1 MKCIPVT
8 APRLPL
14 PLGKS
19 KVGGKSKPP
28 QIMLSGVGK
37 IFANLSSRLT
47 SLLFSSPHS
56 IETRPGPAKG
66 TWCGAE
72 LLPRW
77 QKASRAQSGAAWRGA
92 DMAMLGGAV
101 VGRIPGAPSFDQ
113 QVMSAGVA
121 SLLPSQQVQKTR
133 PSCAA
138 DADTSCRLRVGFICF
153 YYFL

>member
-1 MKCIPVT
+1 MW
-8 APRLPL
+8 R
-14 PLGKS
+14 
-19 KVGGKSKPP
+19 
-28 QIMLSGVGK
+28 
-37 IFANLSSRLT
+37 
-47 SLLFSSPHS
+47 
-56 IETRPGPAKG
+56 
-66 TWCGAE
+66 GAE

-77 QKASRAQSGAAWRGA
+77 QKASRGQSGAAWRGA

-101 VGRIPGAPSFDQ
+101 VGRIPGAPSPDQ

-133 PSCAA
+133 PPCAA